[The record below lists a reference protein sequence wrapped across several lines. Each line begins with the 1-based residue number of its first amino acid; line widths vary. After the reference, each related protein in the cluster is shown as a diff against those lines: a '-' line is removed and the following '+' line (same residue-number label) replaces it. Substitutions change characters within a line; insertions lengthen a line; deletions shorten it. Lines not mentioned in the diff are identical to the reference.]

1 MGKTLSEKMEPLELE
16 FKTFLSRNPS
26 SMSLIE
32 KIVEDGTMSLK
43 IAFSEDKK
51 FTLVCPK
58 NYPNY
63 DQDQEN
69 FFVDDG
75 SSGLGVWSNEINEFL
90 LDNQFLTLDAVLSKA
105 LNLYIKNNTKKT
117 AQVCSDESEDEY
129 MSDDEEETEMDDS
142 QMEDILDE
150 NLSKELEFV
159 RLKKRWKAKEAELRA
174 EREQQFG
181 MDEGEECDDQGVTLK
196 RQPKQV
202 FRYILTNIRL
212 GLLIRFYYW
221 YLMTNL
227 TRWLIK

>member
-105 LNLYIKNNTKKT
+105 LNLYIKNNTKKRLRWT
-117 AQVCSDESEDEY
+117 TVKWRTFWMRICQK
-129 MSDDEEETEMDDS
+129 
-142 QMEDILDE
+142 
-150 NLSKELEFV
+150 NLSLF
-159 RLKKRWKAKEAELRA
+159 
-174 EREQQFG
+174 
-181 MDEGEECDDQGVTLK
+181 D
-196 RQPKQV
+196 
-202 FRYILTNIRL
+202 
-212 GLLIRFYYW
+212 
-221 YLMTNL
+221 
-227 TRWLIK
+227 